1 MTPFLPVGLGHG
13 VTASLALSALPD
25 APTRTVAPSR
35 SRWRR
40 VLRRLTEGAG
50 PTEAQR
56 TEPVKADPYA
66 AWRGAASLSAHAL
79 RRWSRATPANR
90 ALAHAVYR
98 AALEAEDAAAVE
110 LARWS
115 RRRDRG

>member
-1 MTPFLPVGLGHG
+1 VTPFLPLGLGRG
-13 VTASLALSALPD
+13 LTATLALAALPD
-25 APTRTVAPSR
+25 APTRTVAARR

-40 VLRRLTEGAG
+40 VLRRLTEGVG

-66 AWRGAASLSAHAL
+66 AWRGAARLSAHAL
-79 RRWSRATPANR
+79 RRWSRAAPSNR
-90 ALAHAVYR
+90 ALAHAVYQ
-98 AALEAEDAAAVE
+98 ASLEAEDAAAVE

-115 RRRDRG
+115 RRRDHR

>member
-1 MTPFLPVGLGHG
+1 VTPFLPVGLGHG
-13 VTASLALSALPD
+13 VTGSLALSALPD
-25 APTRTVAPSR
+25 APIRTVAPSR

-40 VLRRLTEGAG
+40 VLRRLTEGVG
-50 PTEAQR
+50 PTQAERA
-56 TEPVKADPYA
+56 EPVKADPYA

-79 RRWSRATPANR
+79 RRWSRAAPSNR

-98 AALEAEDAAAVE
+98 AALAAEDAAAVE

-115 RRRDRG
+115 RRRDPG